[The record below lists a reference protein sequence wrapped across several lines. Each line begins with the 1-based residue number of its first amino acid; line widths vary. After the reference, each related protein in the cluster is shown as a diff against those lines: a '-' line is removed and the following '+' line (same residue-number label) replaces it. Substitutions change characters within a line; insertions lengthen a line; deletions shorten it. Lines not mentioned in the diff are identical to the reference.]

1 MTAEKNFQVTF
12 VPPLSR
18 SAYDCLH
25 GNKMEAEWDF
35 SLFGLSFTDENL
47 HCVAS
52 GVARSHAAAHSRR
65 IFQRLHGAMGSQQ
78 SQPCGLQPL
87 HRRRTGSARTTAR
100 ARDDGIQEIADPD
113 GRIWSTLNRLYSRT
127 HADRRSSK
135 SETRR

>member
-1 MTAEKNFQVTF
+1 MTAEKKFQVTF

-18 SAYDCLH
+18 FAFMIAYS

-52 GVARSHAAAHSRR
+52 GVARSHVAAHSRR
-65 IFQRLHGAMGSQQ
+65 IFQRLHGAMGTQQ
-78 SQPCGLQPL
+78 SQPRGLQPL

-100 ARDDGIQEIADPD
+100 PR
-113 GRIWSTLNRLYSRT
+113 RWNTRNRGS
-127 HADRRSSK
+127 
-135 SETRR
+135 

>member
-1 MTAEKNFQVTF
+1 MI
-12 VPPLSR
+12 
-18 SAYDCLH
+18 AYS

-52 GVARSHAAAHSRR
+52 GVVRSHAAAHFRR

-78 SQPCGLQPL
+78 SQPRGLQPL

-100 ARDDGIQEIADPD
+100 ARDDGIQEIADPPRYRHLRWD
-113 GRIWSTLNRLYSRT
+113 QSFIAQLRRAVGINSFGSIVRVRELVKRVTL
-127 HADRRSSK
+127 
-135 SETRR
+135 